1 MDKNLSMLVCLHTDN
16 KADLKELHKIY
27 LRLKKIHIF
36 KSMFFFSKEQEK
48 TLTELFER
56 EEGENSKFIIN
67 KIVNDN
73 ENFVSF
79 KRNPDILSDSEYG
92 ICSRLLIKLPFI
104 VFEREEKDCRFIK
117 NNRRFANG
125 KHRKRDPRMVE
136 NRN

>member
-1 MDKNLSMLVCLHTDN
+1 
-16 KADLKELHKIY
+16 
-27 LRLKKIHIF
+27 
-36 KSMFFFSKEQEK
+36 MFFFSKEQEK

-104 VFEREEKDCRFIK
+104 VLNEKKKDCRFIK
-117 NNRRFANG
+117 
-125 KHRKRDPRMVE
+125 K
-136 NRN
+136 